1 MMSDTPD
8 KTEMMSNTPDNRES
22 KFRQKMHVHVAKED
36 WVFKLVQMMFC
47 IMTLHN
53 FLSFV
58 KTKHN
63 SRWSNKL
70 VLETSLWYLKSFT
83 CEVFATTVY
92 LFTIDNKT
100 QSAQHIF
107 HLIFKHLNCETK
119 TMPNSKLIKMRA
131 TDGSES
137 HHSTSLNE
145 NCSCSWFAP
154 ALLCQYWLLAGESW
168 KPSKR

>member
-22 KFRQKMHVHVAKED
+22 KFRQKMHVQVAKED

-53 FLSFV
+53 F

-70 VLETSLWYLKSFT
+70 VLKTSLTSLWYLKSFT

-107 HLIFKHLNCETK
+107 YLIFKHLNCETK

-137 HHSTSLNE
+137 
-145 NCSCSWFAP
+145 A
-154 ALLCQYWLLAGESW
+154 
-168 KPSKR
+168 